1 MEAFRSLSGDDN
13 PIHFDPDFARARGF
27 AGPIVYG
34 GLLVAE
40 ISRLLGTLLPGHGCV
55 WQSLTLRFRKPL
67 FVGNAARLEA
77 SVKHETPHLGV
88 TLVTFV
94 ILSGGGPIA
103 EGEAMALL
111 PRPRDPAPRTEAPA

>member
-1 MEAFRSLSGDDN
+1 MTPSRMEAFRSLSGDDN
-13 PIHFDPDFARARGF
+13 PIHFDPDYARLRGF

-40 ISRLLGTLLPGHGCV
+40 ISRLLGTMMPGHGCV

-67 FVGNAARLEA
+67 FVGHAARLEA
-77 SVKHETPHLGV
+77 SVKHETPHLGII
-88 TLVTFV
+88 LVTFV
-94 ILSGGGPIA
+94 IRSGEARIA

-111 PRPRDPAPRTEAPA
+111 PPPRTGAAA